1 MRIRPKSLGFTVLLG
16 ALAALPPLAID
27 MGLPALTA
35 LGKSLKASPA
45 ATGSTLSLFMAG
57 FAIAQLVFG
66 PFSDRYGRRLI
77 LLAGCGVFALAGV
90 MCTTAPSIEALIG
103 WRFVAGVGAG
113 AAAVLEMAIVR
124 DLFEGAAARAQF
136 SYVNLVMSIAP
147 LIAPTIGGWVL
158 TIADWRA
165 IYGILAAGGLV
176 LAITIVIGF
185 EESIRQC
192 DRLALAPRRLLS
204 NYCRVLGNRIC
215 IGYALVNGLSFGC
228 MFAYVAGSPLLL
240 IDILGVSTTVYG
252 WFFAATAFA
261 IMTGS
266 FVNGRL
272 SVRNIPPSRLLK
284 VGLTLAVVSAIAL
297 LFVSIGDRIHVL
309 TLVPLLILNTFSFG
323 LIAPN
328 AKHGVLQPLPE
339 IAGVAAAVLGF
350 TQMLLGGTV
359 ASMLVAFFYDGRTA
373 NAMTSVMTLFAV
385 ASLVVY
391 VAIVRP
397 AEKNTTH
404 TLI

>member
-1 MRIRPKSLGFTVLLG
+1 MRIQPKSLGFTMLLG

-35 LGKSLKASPA
+35 LGASLKASPA
-45 ATGSTLSLFMAG
+45 ATGSTLSLFMTG

-66 PFSDRYGRRLI
+66 PFSDRYGRRPI
-77 LLAGCGVFALAGV
+77 LLAGCGVFAMAGV
-90 MCTTAPSIEALIG
+90 MCTIAPSIEALNG
-103 WRFVAGVGAG
+103 WRFVAGMGAG

-147 LIAPTIGGWVL
+147 MVAPTIGGWIL

-165 IYGILAAGGLV
+165 IYGLLAAGGLV
-176 LAITIVIGF
+176 LAITIAIGF
-185 EESIRQC
+185 EESIHQR

-204 NYCRVLGNRIC
+204 NYCRVLSNRLC

-228 MFAYVAGSPLLL
+228 MFAYVAGSPLVL
-240 IDILGVSTTVYG
+240 IDILGVSTTVYSG
-252 WFFAATAFA
+252 FFAATAFA
-261 IMTGS
+261 IMAGS
-266 FVNGRL
+266 FANGQL
-272 SVRNIPPSRLLK
+272 STRNVSPSQLLK
-284 VGLTLAVVSAIAL
+284 VGLMLAVTSAVAL
-297 LFVSIGDRIHVL
+297 AIVSIGNEVRVS
-309 TLVPLLILNTFSFG
+309 TLLPLLVLNTFSFG

-328 AKHGVLQPLPE
+328 AKHGALQPLPE

-350 TQMLLGGTV
+350 TQMLLGGTI
-359 ASMLVAFFYDGRTA
+359 ASALVAFFYDGRTA
-373 NAMTSVMTLFAV
+373 NAMTNVMTLFAI

-391 VAIVRP
+391 VGIVHP
-397 AEKNTTH
+397 AEKYTTQ
-404 TLI
+404 

>member
-1 MRIRPKSLGFTVLLG
+1 MRIQPKSLGFTMLLG

-35 LGKSLKASPA
+35 LGASLKASPA
-45 ATGSTLSLFMAG
+45 ATGSTLSLFMTG

-66 PFSDRYGRRLI
+66 PFSDRYGRRPI
-77 LLAGCGVFALAGV
+77 LLAGCGVFAMAGV
-90 MCTTAPSIEALIG
+90 MCTIAPSIEALIG
-103 WRFVAGVGAG
+103 WRFVAGMGAG

-147 LIAPTIGGWVL
+147 MVAPTIGGWIL

-165 IYGILAAGGLV
+165 IYGVLAAGGLV
-176 LAITIVIGF
+176 LAITIAIGF
-185 EESIRQC
+185 EESIHQR

-204 NYCRVLGNRIC
+204 NYCRVLSNRLC

-228 MFAYVAGSPLLL
+228 MFAYVAGSPLVL
-240 IDILGVSTTVYG
+240 IDILGVSTTVYSG
-252 WFFAATAFA
+252 FFAATAFA
-261 IMTGS
+261 IMAGS
-266 FVNGRL
+266 FANGQL
-272 SVRNIPPSRLLK
+272 STRNVSPSQLLK
-284 VGLTLAVVSAIAL
+284 VGLMLAVTSAVAL
-297 LFVSIGDRIHVL
+297 AIVSIGKEVRVS
-309 TLVPLLILNTFSFG
+309 TLLPLLVLNTFSFG

-328 AKHGVLQPLPE
+328 AKHGALQPLPE

-350 TQMLLGGTV
+350 TQMLLGGTI
-359 ASMLVAFFYDGRTA
+359 ASALVAFFYDGRTA
-373 NAMTSVMTLFAV
+373 NGMTNVMTLFAI

-391 VAIVRP
+391 VGIVHP
-397 AEKNTTH
+397 AEKYTTQ
-404 TLI
+404 